1 MRVKLEPLALAGLKL
16 SMDSQS
22 KKKKISHPDEFV
34 CRINKS
40 KNAHNF
46 HKGLLDQF

>member
-22 KKKKISHPDEFV
+22 KKKISHPDEFV